1 MIYSNTAEVIA
12 QAAVQSQSDDTIAMV
27 TKSLCSAEPGLDG
40 LREPPVMAFAEN
52 WPCTAA
58 WYCCPRLPSTYWRA
72 FQPCGLRSK
81 VRLNLTIR
89 CVSAPSRSSVNQKRR
104 TPRERSKMTAA

>member
-52 WPCTAA
+52 WPMHGSAVLLSTASFYLLA
-58 WYCCPRLPSTYWRA
+58 SLSAVRTSEQGSIEFNHP
-72 FQPCGLRSK
+72 LR
-81 VRLNLTIR
+81 
-89 CVSAPSRSSVNQKRR
+89 QR
-104 TPRERSKMTAA
+104 TVKILG